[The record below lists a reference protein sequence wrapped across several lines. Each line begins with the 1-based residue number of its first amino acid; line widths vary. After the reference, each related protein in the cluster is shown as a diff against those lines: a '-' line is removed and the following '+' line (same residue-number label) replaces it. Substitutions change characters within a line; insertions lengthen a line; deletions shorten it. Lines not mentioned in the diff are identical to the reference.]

1 MAPAGLPREVLARIN
16 AETARVMNLPDVR
29 EKLTT
34 LGLDVAPGSPES
46 LASLIQSETAK
57 WAGVVKESGAKL
69 D

>member
-1 MAPAGLPREVLARIN
+1 MKFMILVKSNPDLEARLA
-16 AETARVMNLPDVR
+16 
-29 EKLTT
+29 
-34 LGLDVAPGSPES
+34 ES